1 MICESCKD
9 KRHDDCRGGSWCDCQ
24 HQTTTRP
31 DADTQD
37 GPEPEPLVNWLH
49 QG

>member
-24 HQTTTRP
+24 HQSEERP
-31 DADTQD
+31 QESALDW
-37 GPEPEPLVNWLH
+37 PR